1 MGAAGRGR
9 AMNVLGVFGA
19 TDVVH
24 PAACLLRDG
33 RLIAFAEEE
42 RFARV
47 KQACGLFPAR
57 AMAWCLREARL
68 VPGDVDAMA
77 FGWDANVNWL
87 RMPVSMAQS
96 FVGSRLSRSRATAS
110 APPPGR
116 PEMGAAALAGLQTL
130 LHLHP
135 WNLQERLIL
144 AFRDGGFVRDPIPPL
159 RFYKHHLCHAATA
172 FYCSGMKEAAVLVFD
187 GHGEERTV
195 SIYHGEGRSLRE
207 VRHVGLPH
215 SLGWFYCATTEYLG
229 WDANEGEVKLMGL
242 APYGRP
248 NASLRSFFEAFL
260 QLTPDGVRID
270 PDCIFYGRRSYGR
283 FFGDKVADRLGPPR
297 APDEEITQHHRDI
310 AFAVQRRLEEAA
322 LHLARLA
329 LRDTGSRN
337 LCVAGGVALN
347 CKMTG
352 ALHRAHLAD
361 HLFVQPL
368 AYDAGA
374 ALGAAM
380 LAAEYAGDDCRFV
393 MEHVHYGPAYN
404 DAEIEAV
411 LRRNGLV
418 YRHCHDIAD
427 AAAGLVAEGKVV
439 GWFQGRMEAGPRA
452 LGGRSILADP
462 RDAAMSDTVNDKV
475 KFRERWRPF
484 ALSILAER
492 AADYLVDAVDA
503 PFMVMAFEVVRER
516 QADIAAA
523 LHSED
528 RTTRPHTVRRDVNPL
543 FWALIDAFRRRT
555 GVPGVLNTSFNVKGE
570 PVVCSPTDAIRCFY
584 GSGMDALAIGS
595 FLVEKT
601 GSGRLD
607 DGELLAVPAHSDE
620 R

>member
-1 MGAAGRGR
+1 
-9 AMNVLGVFGA
+9 MNVLGVFGA

-33 RLIAFAEEE
+33 RLTAFAEEE

-57 AMAWCLREARL
+57 AMAWCLKEGKL
-68 VPGDVDAMA
+68 SPGDIHTMA

-87 RMPVSMAQS
+87 RMPLMMARS
-96 FVGSRLSRSRATAS
+96 FVSSRLSRSHSTPPS
-110 APPPGR
+110 APPGR
-116 PEMGAAALAGLQTL
+116 PGMGSAALAGVQTL

-144 AFRDGGFVRDPIPPL
+144 ALREGGFVRDPIPPL
-159 RFYKHHLCHAATA
+159 RFYTHHLCHAATA
-172 FYCSGMKEAAVLVFD
+172 FYCSGFDEAAVLVFD

-195 SIYHGEGRSLRE
+195 SIYHGTGRSLRD

-215 SLGWFYCATTEYLG
+215 SLGWFYASTTEYLG
-229 WDANEGEVKLMGL
+229 WDANEGEVKMMGL

-248 NASLRSFFEAFL
+248 DPTLRAFAEEFL

-283 FFGDKVADRLGPPR
+283 FFGDKLADRLGPPR
-297 APDEEITQHHRDI
+297 APDEEITQRHRDI
-310 AFAVQRRLEEAA
+310 AFAVQQRLEEAA

-329 LRDTGSRN
+329 LRETGSRN

-347 CKMTG
+347 CKMG
-352 ALHRAHLAD
+352 GVLHRAHLAD
-361 HLFVQPL
+361 RLFVQPL
-368 AYDAGA
+368 SYDAGV

-380 LAAEYAGDDCRFV
+380 LAAEEAGDDCRFT
-393 MEHVHYGPAYN
+393 MEHLQYGPAYD
-404 DAEIEAV
+404 DAAIEAV
-411 LRRNGLV
+411 LRRNGLS
-418 YRHCHDIAD
+418 YRRSDDIAD
-427 AAAGLVAEGKVV
+427 AAAELVAQGKVV

-462 RDAAMSDTVNDKV
+462 RRAEMSDKVNDKV

-503 PFMVMAFEVVRER
+503 PFMVMAFEVIPGRDAE
-516 QADIAAA
+516 IAAA
-523 LHSED
+523 LHEAD
-528 RTTRPHTVRRDVNPL
+528 RTTRPQTVRRDVNPL
-543 FWALIDAFRRRT
+543 FWALIEAFRRRT

-570 PVVCSPTDAIRCFY
+570 PIVCSPTDAVRCFY
-584 GSGMDALAIGS
+584 GTGMDALAIGS
-595 FLVEKT
+595 FLLEKPAV
-601 GSGRLD
+601 R
-607 DGELLAVPAHSDE
+607 DGELLAAAE
-620 R
+620 RSAQR